1 MATSSPSPDDRPR
14 THAAFNHP
22 AADIIICSSDNVH
35 FRLHKIIL
43 SIASD
48 FFGDMLSLP
57 QPDGAAGLPVIPVTE
72 HSSVLESL
80 FRLCY
85 PIKDPLL
92 LTVEQVRSTL
102 EAAMKYQMEEATEI
116 ATAKLLS
123 LVTVAPLRV
132 YAIAYR
138 HSLENVVHAAEQAVH
153 KQSAQAMYV
162 DELEEIPMSA
172 YRRLLSYCERAGPW
186 SPLFGST
193 TLGQQFGQQLVTST
207 AISAFAPPPVIP
219 PFPGQLAKFIVSPT
233 FDPSG
238 ADVII
243 YTSDNVRLG
252 VSKDILKFSSPVLS
266 KELAK
271 GGHVPHQTLLPVPE
285 SGKVM
290 LALLRICY
298 PIPSPSYTTLDEIVN
313 ILVAAEK
320 YQMSKATWYL
330 RGALSKLASSSSVD
344 PLMLYL
350 AACRF
355 GMQEL
360 AGVAARLTLREDLV
374 KTAQNIIDIDKFGV
388 SAGCFWRLMEYHR
401 QCKAAVRG
409 VVDSGDTAWIS
420 NDWQNKLKA
429 SCTRSSAL
437 ATTCWLSRYLQAIA
451 KKAWPSSSDAVSES
465 VLAEAM
471 EGSSLFTSSYPC
483 STCTTT
489 KGMLTIISFSKFVER
504 VIDERERK
512 VILQWRK
519 MERIV

>member
-1 MATSSPSPDDRPR
+1 MATSSSQDDRPR
-14 THAAFNHP
+14 THATFNHP

-43 SIASD
+43 SIASA

-57 QPDGAAGLPVIPVTE
+57 QPDGATGLPVIPVTE
-72 HSSVLESL
+72 QSTVLESL

-92 LTVEQVRSTL
+92 LTVEQVRPTL

-116 ATAKLLS
+116 ATAKLHT
-123 LVTVAPLRV
+123 LVSVAPLRV

-138 HSLENVVHAAEQAVH
+138 HSLESVVRAAEQAVH
-153 KQSAQAMYV
+153 KQNAQNMYV
-162 DELEEIPMSA
+162 DELEEIPVSA
-172 YRRLLSYCERAGPW
+172 YRRLLCYCEKAGPW
-186 SPLFGST
+186 NPLFGST
-193 TLGQQFGQQLVTST
+193 AFGQRFGQQST
-207 AISAFAPPPVIP
+207 TQGFAFAPPPIVP
-219 PFPGQLAKFIVSPT
+219 PYPGQPAKVTVSPT

-243 YTSDNVRLG
+243 HTSDNVRLG
-252 VSKDILKFSSPVLS
+252 VSKDILRYSSPVLI
-266 KELAK
+266 KELSK
-271 GGHVPHQTLLPVPE
+271 SGHIPHQALLPVPE
-285 SGKVM
+285 PGKVM
-290 LALLRICY
+290 LALLQICY
-298 PIPSPSYTTLDEIVN
+298 PIPTPSYATLDEIMN

-330 RGALSKLASSSSVD
+330 RDALAKLAGSSTVD
-344 PLMLYL
+344 SLSLYL

-360 AGVAARLTLREDLV
+360 AGVAARLTLRQDLV
-374 KTAQNIIDIDKFGV
+374 KTAQSAVDTDKFGV

-409 VVDSGDTAWIS
+409 IVDGGDIAWIS
-420 NDWQNKLKA
+420 DEWQKKLRA
-429 SCTRSSAL
+429 SCIRSSAL
-437 ATTCWLSRYLQAIA
+437 ATTCWLGRYLKAIA
-451 KKAWPSSSDAVSES
+451 KEAWPSSSDAVSES

-471 EGSSLFTSSYPC
+471 EGSAQLSHLPSNFPC
-483 STCTTT
+483 CTCTEP
-489 KGMLTIISFSKFVER
+489 KGMLTIISFSKFVES
-504 VIDERERK
+504 VIEERERK

-519 MERIV
+519 S